1 MPFLDASALDHDPD
15 GLAFLKA
22 VIARAPCHASEA
34 VAQRA
39 STHTGSRAAGSVLLP
54 SAIKPEDI
62 QATMANSILKVSVPK
77 PAHAGQEPKK
87 IDIKAAA

>member
-1 MPFLDASALDHDPD
+1 MP
-15 GLAFLKA
+15 
-22 VIARAPCHASEA
+22 HATQA
-34 VAQRA
+34 GVAQRA

-62 QATMANSILKVSVPK
+62 QATMANGILKVSVPK

>member
-22 VIARAPCHASEA
+22 VIARAPCHEGG

-62 QATMANSILKVSVPK
+62 QATMANGILKVSVPK